1 MLSAH
6 LKALLDGKPLS
17 RAQARDAMADI
28 MDGRATPGQIGAF
41 LAALR
46 VRGETYEELVGFA
59 QAMRA
64 RATRVRVKRRR
75 LLDTCGTG
83 GDGRGT
89 FNIST
94 TVAFIAA
101 GAGASVAKHGNR
113 SVSSK
118 CGSADVLEALGVRT
132 DVDARTMARCVERAG
147 VGFLFA
153 PSLHPALRHAAPVR
167 KELAARTVFNLL
179 GPLANPAGAR
189 RQLLGVYSPALVG
202 VVARA
207 LKELGAEEAIV
218 VASRDGLDELSLGAS
233 NVVAHLRNGKIAERE
248 LDARSLGLPA
258 RRVSAL
264 AGGDA
269 ARNARITL
277 SVLEGEKGAARE
289 VCLLNAAAA
298 IVAAGLAS
306 RLEDGCAL
314 AESSIDEGEALHAL
328 QRLRRLSHGA

>member
-1 MLSAH
+1 MKEALH
-6 LKALLDGKPLS
+6 RLLDGKPLS
-17 RAQARDAMADI
+17 RAQAREAMGHI
-28 MDGRATPGQIGAF
+28 MDARATPAQIGAF

-64 RATRVRVKRRR
+64 RATRVRVRRKP

-83 GDGRGT
+83 GDGAGT

-101 GAGASVAKHGNR
+101 GAGAAVAKHGNR
-113 SVSSK
+113 SVSSR

-132 DVDARTMARCVERAG
+132 DLTPEAMARCVERAG
-147 VGFLFA
+147 LGFLFA

-179 GPLANPAGAR
+179 GPLANPAGAG
-189 RQLLGVYSPALVG
+189 RQLLGVYSTSLVG

-207 LKELGAEEAIV
+207 LRELGAQEAIV
-218 VASRDGLDELSLGAS
+218 VASKDGLDELSLGAV
-233 NVVAHLRNGKIAERE
+233 NVVAHLRKGKIIERE
-248 LDARSLGLPA
+248 LDARALGLK
-258 RRVSAL
+258 RRKISEL

-269 ARNARITL
+269 RVNAGIAR
-277 SVLEGEKGAARE
+277 SVLGGEEGPARE

-298 IVAAGLAS
+298 IVAAGLAR
-306 RLEDGCAL
+306 RLEDGLVL
-314 AESSIDEGEALHAL
+314 ARRSIDSGAALHAL
-328 QRLRRLSHGA
+328 QLLRRESHA